1 MNKHL
6 SDFEKVKKEKFT
18 NTVVSDAN
26 STMSRLFFVKKYLV
40 SKNAILFRLSNKLIQ
55 IMFNDQTEIIFS
67 TETNDFI
74 YKNKKGEEEQESIQ
88 NAMNGDNQD
97 VIKKIKIAKNMLIYF
112 VKNHKSK
119 KVPK

>member
-1 MNKHL
+1 
-6 SDFEKVKKEKFT
+6 
-18 NTVVSDAN
+18 
-26 STMSRLFFVKKYLV
+26 MSRLFFVKKYLV